1 MFQTNPHV
9 QKNNDICTLRSTLL
23 H

>member
-1 MFQTNPHV
+1 MFQANPHV
-9 QKNNDICTLRSTLL
+9 QKNNDICTLHNPLL